1 MFQLSTDQP
10 NLRKAPLASCINI
23 HDVTDSFNHFKLIFR
38 WCTQNFAE
46 ISWEKSTL
54 THSFTCLAG
63 AIGPNIIAMKSSSGS
78 YEAKMTWL
86 MFEFVSHGR
95 IKYE

>member
-10 NLRKAPLASCINI
+10 NLRKAPLASCINT

-46 ISWEKSTL
+46 IS
-54 THSFTCLAG
+54 
-63 AIGPNIIAMKSSSGS
+63 
-78 YEAKMTWL
+78 
-86 MFEFVSHGR
+86 
-95 IKYE
+95 